1 MSSNRLS
8 CAWRARRSNSAARA
22 QGLRRNVRIE
32 HARRLA
38 VSRQRLSGSRPKS
51 VTTDHIH
58 ELVRAIGC
66 LQLDPTAIVARN
78 HLLVLFSRLGPF
90 DSKLVDILL
99 WDERRLYEYWAH
111 EASIVATVDRAL
123 HAALPPPMA
132 DSMTTEAWMT
142 RRAHSTKP
150 VLALLAANGSV
161 RAADFEEHAQ
171 KYESGW
177 GKRSLIADSLA
188 LLWFQ
193 GRIVPAGRAGG
204 ARRWALADAWFG
216 RPLADIPARP
226 IALREAVVRSL
237 RALGIATP
245 QQVKLH
251 FIRHRYQGL
260 ASVWKKLEAEGA
272 IIPVELGLKG
282 DWYMHADDVR
292 RLEQIESGEFEPRTM
307 LLSPFDNL
315 ICDRNRTL
323 ALWGFDFKLEIYVPK
338 SKRWGYFV
346 MPLLHGDRIIARFDL
361 AADRKEGI
369 LNVIGERWEPGWE
382 GARRPARATKRALD
396 ELASFLGVE
405 VRRNPVP
412 IARHKVAPTY
422 R

>member
-1 MSSNRLS
+1 M
-8 CAWRARRSNSAARA
+8 RRK
-22 QGLRRNVRIE
+22 VRIE

-38 VSRQRLSGSRPKS
+38 VARQRLSGPRQKP
-51 VTTDHIH
+51 VTTDDIH
-58 ELVRAIGC
+58 ELARAIGC
-66 LQLDPTAIVARN
+66 LQLDPTGIVARN
-78 HLLVLFSRLGPF
+78 HLLVVFSRLGPF
-90 DSKLVDILL
+90 DPKLFDILL

-111 EASIVATVDRAL
+111 QASIVPTDDRAL
-123 HAALPPPMA
+123 HAALPPYWDDPR
-132 DSMTTEAWMT
+132 TTASWMT
-142 RRAHSTKP
+142 QQARFTKL
-150 VLALLAANGSV
+150 VLERLAANGSV
-161 RAADFEEHAQ
+161 RASDFDEHAER
-171 KYESGW
+171 YESGW
-177 GKRSLIADSLA
+177 GKRTPIADSLA

-216 RPLADIPARP
+216 RPLANIPARP
-226 IALREAVVRSL
+226 IALREAAVRSL
-237 RALGIATP
+237 RALGIATQ

-260 ASVWKKLEAEGA
+260 EGVWKQLEADHV
-272 IIPVELGLKG
+272 IVPVELGIKG
-282 DWYMHADDVR
+282 DWYMHADDIAE
-292 RLEQIESGEFEPRTM
+292 LERIEAAEFEPRTT

-361 AADRKEGI
+361 AADRKAGV

-396 ELASFLGVE
+396 ELASFLGLT
-405 VRRNPVP
+405 
-412 IARHKVAPTY
+412 TY